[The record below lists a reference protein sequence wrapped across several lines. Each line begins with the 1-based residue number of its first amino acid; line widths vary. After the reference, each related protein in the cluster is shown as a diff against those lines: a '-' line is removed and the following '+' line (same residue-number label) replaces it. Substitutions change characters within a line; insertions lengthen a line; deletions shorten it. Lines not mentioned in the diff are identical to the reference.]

1 MFLNIDLCRPLRQD
15 RGYEEVLQR
24 LAESFYPRCPI
35 YTERYM
41 GLPQQNADGYQN
53 SSAVEAAERIHGRL
67 LLIHGTKDD
76 NVHLA
81 NTLQLAYALQKAGKP
96 FEMMVYPK
104 SRHGVGNSRQALH
117 LRQLMT
123 QFLLENL

>member
-1 MFLNIDLCRPLRQD
+1 MTARITH
-15 RGYEEVLQR
+15 
-24 LAESFYPRCPI
+24 ESCSRSGFTVVC
-35 YTERYM
+35 
-41 GLPQQNADGYQN
+41 
-53 SSAVEAAERIHGRL
+53 
-67 LLIHGTKDD
+67 LIHGTKDD

>member
-1 MFLNIDLCRPLRQD
+1 MYFTATKDSPVHIQ
-15 RGYEEVLQR
+15 GYRVRSDGKR
-24 LAESFYPRCPI
+24 L
-35 YTERYM
+35 
-41 GLPQQNADGYQN
+41 
-53 SSAVEAAERIHGRL
+53 ERITEIRKTKRGKRRPAKTVKRSHR
-67 LLIHGTKDD
+67 IVFNDDFSYFHGTKDD

-104 SRHGVGNSRQALH
+104 SRHGVGDSRQALH

-123 QFLLENL
+123 QFFLDNL